1 MKKLMMTLAAGLF
14 ATAVVAEVTSANVV
28 GYQAITITNGYNL
41 LACNFDG
48 VAGADGMT
56 FDQLIPGTT
65 PGLTKGTGSGTADN
79 IMVFNPATKGYT
91 TYFLFYSTKAP
102 ANNYKWVKDAA
113 TPSTVKLG
121 SGDAFWYNARTNVSI
136 QVPATFLGQVP
147 NESAK
152 SFSITNG
159 YNMLSCKFAADWD
172 PNTNGT
178 AFWQGSPATKGT
190 GSGTADNIMVFNP
203 ATKGYTTYFLFYSTK
218 APANNYK
225 WVKDAATVAPANFV
239 KTGQGVWYNCRVASP
254 MAPFEVP
261 INRPYTLD

>member
-1 MKKLMMTLAAGLF
+1 MMTLAAALS

-28 GYQAITITNGYNL
+28 GYQTITLTNGYNMI
-41 LACNFDG
+41 ACNFDG

-65 PGLTKGTGSGTADN
+65 AGLTKGALAANADN

-91 TYFLFYSTKAP
+91 TYFLYYSTKANTV
-102 ANNYKWVKDAA
+102 NNYKWVSGPA
-113 TPSTVKLG
+113 TPSSVKLA

-178 AFWQGSPATKGT
+178 TFWQGTPAIKGALAA
-190 GSGTADNIMVFNP
+190 SADNIMVFNP
-203 ATKGYTTYFLFYSTK
+203 VTKGYTTYFLYYSTK
-218 APANNYK
+218 ANTVNNYK
-225 WVKDAATVAPANFV
+225 WVSGPATVAPANFV
-239 KTGQGVWYNCRVASP
+239 KTGQGVWYNCRVTSP

-261 INRPYTLD
+261 ITRPYTLD